1 MAKYKQSWLRLPT
14 EYEGVNVEVMSR
26 TSKQHAWRHAQ
37 ASSLFLQTAACS
49 QRPLCRL
56 PVQYVSAASSPGIC
70 VCLG

>member
-26 TSKQHAWRHAQ
+26 TFEQHAWCHAKG
-37 ASSLFLQTAACS
+37 SLLFMQTASS
-49 QRPLCRL
+49 QRPQCWVPLQRVL
-56 PVQYVSAASSPGIC
+56 AASSCGMH